1 MLSHCPKITE
11 VEGNEE
17 EISNRLQ
24 MWTADECAAFGW
36 EAKPIGLDNFVY
48 VPGPTPSFQQNDD
61 GSADLRRAQSE
72 DKL

>member
-1 MLSHCPKITE
+1 MRG
-11 VEGNEE
+11 V
-17 EISNRLQ
+17 
-24 MWTADECAAFGW
+24 GW

-48 VPGPTPSFQQNDD
+48 VPGPAPSFQQNDD